1 MVSSKKALFHRC
13 QSAGAQESVGGGVS
27 RRGTEE
33 EDHGAVAM
41 DESALRE
48 TFRRDGIV
56 VLDGVLAGS
65 ALESFREQ
73 VSRELTKPCI
83 PPESGTPEGVRLS
96 SPETWPRG
104 SQRRVIE
111 VVPPGVGEHWGALAA
126 SPKLRHALDALLG
139 ADAWELPSNQPHGG
153 PCAIRHWYCPVVFP
167 ESSASSAATSSDKA
181 RGATLY
187 DDASSWRRGDVGK
200 GAPPWSKQEDAVLYA
215 SRAEDLPWESVAAAV
230 GNGRT
235 PKQCRE
241 RYQPPWTAED
251 DAALLELCS
260 KHEGSWQQ
268 ITNKMQPARACTKRQ
283 VRERAAALARLRG
296 DEKTT
301 TREEKGVRA
310 SSPPTRNSDAKPAW
324 VPVNRRRVRG
334 KGWHVDIGPGFDTDA
349 ARHVHGDPCQ
359 GCVALVL
366 LSDWRAGGGGTAFVA
381 GSHAWV
387 GSFLQSRA
395 PQGVR
400 HQELNAW
407 AIDAVTDAAKR
418 GLLPL
423 KYEVSEPNA
432 AETKTETKRKP
443 RVGVVDQIVGAAGS
457 VALLHPWL
465 VHSGTTN
472 MSTDPRLMANG
483 MVRVRP
489 EAFERDGGVAVLRG
503 LEKWAPRGPGPEP
516 DAEPPNATAAP
527 AADAAVA
534 RGVPAKAGMTFE
546 DALASA
552 RAAASA
558 AASTRA
564 AASAASPID
573 SETPSVSVVVPAHDA
588 ARWLD
593 ECFASVVAQTYPY
606 SRLEVSAYD
615 DASSDDTETVIKAW
629 ARVFSELGIA
639 VAVSGSRWGPL
650 GGKPRDSIQ
659 SHKKGNATN
668 DASNVAR
675 DLSVALA
682 KPGGI
687 GHGKNAAVR
696 QSAGEVLVFLD
707 ADDIMTPR
715 RVQTQVACVLRNKE
729 AIVGGSWRRHPA
741 GSTEHYERWANA
753 LPDPAGLWL
762 EQFRETTVQ
771 MPTWCLT
778 RAAYDKVGGF
788 DEVPPD
794 RGEGEDLV
802 FFHKH
807 LDAFDAEETRR
818 ALGLGR
824 GEGEG
829 GKRKNVF
836 SPESDDAVSRA
847 PRLPLRRAVSA
858 PGAPPLLLYRWSP
871 DSGTSRVSR
880 QRLLEIRVA
889 AFRRRV
895 LSTPAWRAFAVWGAG
910 RDAKAF
916 ANALDGATRRRI
928 VAMLDVDRNK
938 CGRSYANHRW
948 REEAVDE
955 VGVQTTAVE
964 IPVAHFEDHAAS
976 ESARRAREGGAFRA
990 TPVVVCVAKRRKGAG
1005 EAGDLERNV
1014 RTLGL
1019 TEGDTLWYFM

>member
-1 MVSSKKALFHRC
+1 
-13 QSAGAQESVGGGVS
+13 
-27 RRGTEE
+27 
-33 EDHGAVAM
+33 M

-200 GAPPWSKQEDAVLYA
+200 GAPPWSKREDAVLYA

-296 DEKTT
+296 DEKTRPP
-301 TREEKGVRA
+301 REEKGVRA

-483 MVRVRP
+483 MVRVRR

-534 RGVPAKAGMTFE
+534 RGVRKQKTTTSDARTQAGFSDRFENVPAKRAVC
-546 DALASA
+546 LAHHEQTSLVTSLESVCPRRTAVRRTAA
-552 RAAASA
+552 RSFAFCFYAKLPAYVSQPSNVLLTNDCTMY

-564 AASAASPID
+564 SARAR
-573 SETPSVSVVVPAHDA
+573 A
-588 ARWLD
+588 AR
-593 ECFASVVAQTYPY
+593 SYP
-606 SRLEVSAYD
+606 AG
-615 DASSDDTETVIKAW
+615 A
-629 ARVFSELGIA
+629 
-639 VAVSGSRWGPL
+639 
-650 GGKPRDSIQ
+650 
-659 SHKKGNATN
+659 
-668 DASNVAR
+668 
-675 DLSVALA
+675 
-682 KPGGI
+682 
-687 GHGKNAAVR
+687 AAV
-696 QSAGEVLVFLD
+696 
-707 ADDIMTPR
+707 P
-715 RVQTQVACVLRNKE
+715 QTQ
-729 AIVGGSWRRHPA
+729 
-741 GSTEHYERWANA
+741 
-753 LPDPAGLWL
+753 
-762 EQFRETTVQ
+762 
-771 MPTWCLT
+771 
-778 RAAYDKVGGF
+778 
-788 DEVPPD
+788 
-794 RGEGEDLV
+794 
-802 FFHKH
+802 
-807 LDAFDAEETRR
+807 
-818 ALGLGR
+818 
-824 GEGEG
+824 
-829 GKRKNVF
+829 
-836 SPESDDAVSRA
+836 
-847 PRLPLRRAVSA
+847 RAVSSVSSSFSLFVVVSFFSEPRRLSQTRFA
-858 PGAPPLLLYRWSP
+858 PHFEPQFPQFP
-871 DSGTSRVSR
+871 
-880 QRLLEIRVA
+880 QIP
-889 AFRRRV
+889 RRR
-895 LSTPAWRAFAVWGAG
+895 LRA
-910 RDAKAF
+910 
-916 ANALDGATRRRI
+916 
-928 VAMLDVDRNK
+928 
-938 CGRSYANHRW
+938 
-948 REEAVDE
+948 
-955 VGVQTTAVE
+955 
-964 IPVAHFEDHAAS
+964 
-976 ESARRAREGGAFRA
+976 
-990 TPVVVCVAKRRKGAG
+990 
-1005 EAGDLERNV
+1005 
-1014 RTLGL
+1014 
-1019 TEGDTLWYFM
+1019 

>member
-1 MVSSKKALFHRC
+1 MEFPV
-13 QSAGAQESVGGGVS
+13 
-27 RRGTEE
+27 GTEE
-33 EDHGAVAM
+33 EDHPVAM

-200 GAPPWSKQEDAVLYA
+200 DAPPWSKQEDAVLYA

-301 TREEKGVRA
+301 TKEKGFRA
-310 SSPPTRNSDAKPAW
+310 PPPTRNSDAKPAW

-423 KYEVSEPNA
+423 KYEVSEP
-432 AETKTETKRKP
+432 ETKTETKTETEKRKRKP

-472 MSTDPRLMANG
+472 VSTDPRLMANG
-483 MVRVRP
+483 MVRVRR

-503 LEKWAPRGPGPEP
+503 LEKWAPPFLPGPEP
-516 DAEPPNATAAP
+516 DAEAPSATAAK

-534 RGVPAKAGMTFE
+534 FGDFSRVADAAEDDAHGVPAKASMTFE

-552 RAAASA
+552 RAAAA
-558 AASTRA
+558 AAAATRA

-615 DASSDDTETVIKAW
+615 DASSDDTETIIKAW
-629 ARVFSELGIA
+629 ARVFSELGVA
-639 VAVSGSRWGPL
+639 VAVSGSRWG
-650 GGKPRDSIQ
+650 GEGV
-659 SHKKGNATN
+659 ATN

-675 DLSVALA
+675 DFKKNDAADAAVALA

-696 QSAGEVLVFLD
+696 QSTGEVLVFLD
-707 ADDIMTPR
+707 ADDIMTPH
-715 RVQTQVACVLRNKE
+715 RVQTQVACVLRNKD

-771 MPTWCLT
+771 MPTWCLM
-778 RAAYDKVGGF
+778 RATYDKVGGF
-788 DEVPPD
+788 DEIPPD

-829 GKRKNVF
+829 GKRKNV
-836 SPESDDAVSRA
+836 SPS

-858 PGAPPLLLYRWSP
+858 PDAPPLLLYRWSP

-948 REEAVDE
+948 REEAVD
-955 VGVQTTAVE
+955 GGQDGGHS

-990 TPVVVCVAKRRKGAG
+990 TPVVVCVAKRRKGLG

-1019 TEGDTLWYFM
+1019 TEGETLWYFM

>member
-1 MVSSKKALFHRC
+1 M
-13 QSAGAQESVGGGVS
+13 EIS
-27 RRGTEE
+27 RGPRRRT
-33 EDHGAVAM
+33 HGAVAM
-41 DESALRE
+41 DASALRE

-56 VLDGVLAGS
+56 VLDGVLSGS

-139 ADAWELPSNQPHGG
+139 EDAWELPNNQPHGG

-167 ESSASSAATSSDKA
+167 ETSERGATSSD
-181 RGATLY
+181 
-187 DDASSWRRGDVGK
+187 ASLAEKGNWRRGDVGK
-200 GAPPWSKQEDAVLYA
+200 GAPPWSPEEDEVLYA
-215 SRAEDLPWESVAAAV
+215 SRAKDWPWERVAAAV
-230 GNGRT
+230 AAACGHART

-241 RYQPPWTAED
+241 RHQPPWTAKD
-251 DAALLELCS
+251 DAALLELCA
-260 KHEGSWQQ
+260 KHKDGAWQQ
-268 ITNKMQPARACTKRQ
+268 ITNKMQPSRACTKRQ
-283 VRERAAALARLRG
+283 VRERAAELAFSARG
-296 DEKTT
+296 DEDEDEDEVEDDTQKEKTAL
-301 TREEKGVRA
+301 R
-310 SSPPTRNSDAKPAW
+310 W

-366 LSDWRAGGGGTAFVA
+366 LSDWREGGGGTAYVA
-381 GSHAWV
+381 GSHQWV
-387 GSFLQSRA
+387 GSFLRSRA
-395 PQGVR
+395 PLGVR

-407 AIDAVTDAAKR
+407 AIDTVTEAAKTGR
-418 GLLPL
+418 LPL
-423 KYEVSEPNA
+423 RYRVDETEATRSIHSANDANDANVSA
-432 AETKTETKRKP
+432 RL
-443 RVGVVDQIVGAAGS
+443 GVVDQIVGAAGS

-472 MSTDPRLMANG
+472 LSRDPRLMANG
-483 MVRVRP
+483 MVRVKR
-489 EAFERDGGVAVLRG
+489 EAFERDGCVAVLRDLPSWNSFAETKTFEPFVALDKKRKKNADAKTNG
-503 LEKWAPRGPGPEP
+503 ASLTDDDGKEKDVSVS
-516 DAEPPNATAAP
+516 DAERTTRRFS
-527 AADAAVA
+527 VS
-534 RGVPAKAGMTFE
+534 FE

-552 RAAASA
+552 RAAAGKA
-558 AASTRA
+558 AAARRA
-564 AASAASPID
+564 AVDEEANADLSLRAKKKKM
-573 SETPSVSVVVPAHDA
+573 ETPLVSVVVPAHDA

-593 ECFASVVAQTYPY
+593 ECFASVVAQTYPF

-615 DASSDDTETVIKAW
+615 DASSDDTETIMRAW
-629 ARVFSELGIA
+629 AVVFSELGVK
-639 VAVSGSRWGPL
+639 VAVSGSRWGAA
-650 GGKPRDSIQ
+650 D
-659 SHKKGNATN
+659 A
-668 DASNVAR
+668 DASANV
-675 DLSVALA
+675 

-687 GHGKNAAVR
+687 GHGKNVAVR
-696 QSAGEVLVFLD
+696 RSRGEVLVFLD

-715 RVQTQVACVLRNKE
+715 RVETQVAVLLENKH
-729 AIVGGSWRRHPA
+729 AIVGGSWARYPA
-741 GSTEHYERWANA
+741 GSTEHYERWANT
-753 LPDPAGLWL
+753 LSDPAGLWL

-771 MPTWCLT
+771 MPTWCML
-778 RAAYDKVGGF
+778 RSVYDAVGGF

-807 LDAFDAEETRR
+807 IDAFCDAHGDAPLAVEAGKKKKEP
-818 ALGLGR
+818 
-824 GEGEG
+824 GEAGDEG
-829 GKRKNVF
+829 G
-836 SPESDDAVSRA
+836 SPATR
-847 PRLPLRRAVSA
+847 PLPLRRA
-858 PGAPPLLLYRWSP
+858 GAAGAAPLLLYRWSP

-889 AFRRRV
+889 AFTRRV
-895 LSTPAWRAFAVWGAG
+895 LSKPAWRAFAVWGAG

-916 ANALDGATRRRI
+916 ANALDASARRRV

-938 CGRSYANHRW
+938 CGRTYANHRW
-948 REEAVDE
+948 REEDTDE
-955 VGVQTTAVE
+955 TNEERADVNMPSTKGNPSRFE
-964 IPVAHFEDHAAS
+964 IPVTHFEDHAAG
-976 ESARRAREGGAFRA
+976 ERARRAKEKDAFRA

-1014 RTLGL
+1014 ETLGL
-1019 TEGDTLWYFM
+1019 EEGNTLWYFM

>member
-1 MVSSKKALFHRC
+1 
-13 QSAGAQESVGGGVS
+13 
-27 RRGTEE
+27 
-33 EDHGAVAM
+33 M
-41 DESALRE
+41 DNSALRE
-48 TFRRDGIV
+48 KFRRDGIV

-167 ESSASSAATSSDKA
+167 ETPETA
-181 RGATLY
+181 RGATSADASSLVTR

-200 GAPPWSKQEDAVLYA
+200 CAPPWSPEEDAVLYA
-215 SRAEDLPWESVAAAV
+215 SRAKDLPWECVAAAV

-241 RYQPPWTAED
+241 RHQPPWTAKE
-251 DAALLELCS
+251 DAALLELCA
-260 KHEGSWQQ
+260 KHAGSWQQ
-268 ITNKMQPARACTKRQ
+268 ITNKMQPSRACTKRQ
-283 VRERAAALARLRG
+283 VRERAAALAARPTDG
-296 DEKTT
+296 DETT
-301 TREEKGVRA
+301 ESERRDEKSAAAV
-310 SSPPTRNSDAKPAW
+310 SSPAPWDEDDSRTAW

-349 ARHVHGDPCQ
+349 ARHVFGDPCQ

-366 LSDWRAGGGGTAFVA
+366 LSDWREGGGGTAFVA

-407 AIDAVTDAAKR
+407 AIATVTEAAKR
-418 GLLPL
+418 GRLPL
-423 KYEVSEPNA
+423 KYEVAEA
-432 AETKTETKRKP
+432 AAGEKRKEKKT
-443 RVGVVDQIVGAAGS
+443 RLGVVDQVVGAAGS

-472 MSTDPRLMANG
+472 LSRDPRLMANG
-483 MVRVRP
+483 MVRVKR
-489 EAFERDGGVAVLRG
+489 EAFQRDGGVAVLRD
-503 LEKWAPRGPGPEP
+503 LPKWTPPPET
-516 DAEPPNATAAP
+516 DAETATEAERN
-527 AADAAVA
+527 ADAAVPLGAKRKAAAAGDDA
-534 RGVPAKAGMTFE
+534 RGVSARSRVSFQ

-552 RAAASA
+552 RAAAA
-558 AASTRA
+558 AATSTRA
-564 AASAASPID
+564 AATRLSESLSIS

-588 ARWLD
+588 ALWLD
-593 ECFASVVAQTYPY
+593 ECFASVAAQTYPR
-606 SRLEVSAYD
+606 SKLEVSAYD
-615 DASSDDTETVIKAW
+615 DASSDDTETIIKAW
-629 ARVFSELGIA
+629 ARVFSELGVA
-639 VAVSGSRWGPL
+639 VAVSGSRWRSA
-650 GGKPRDSIQ
+650 KKFVRDE
-659 SHKKGNATN
+659 KKTTRGSETEEEKRTDTGNDVSA
-668 DASNVAR
+668 V
-675 DLSVALA
+675 L
-682 KPGGI
+682 PGGI

-696 QSAGEVLVFLD
+696 QSTGSVLVFLD

-715 RVQTQVACVLRNKE
+715 RVETQVKCVLRNRR

-741 GSTEHYERWANA
+741 GSTEHYERWANG
-753 LPDPAGLWL
+753 LSDPAGLWL
-762 EQFRETTVQ
+762 DQFRETTVQ
-771 MPTWCLT
+771 MPTWCML
-778 RAAYDKVGGF
+778 RSAYDEVGGF

-807 LDAFDAEETRR
+807 LDAFRGADVR
-818 ALGLGR
+818 AALRAR
-824 GEGEG
+824 GERRDED
-829 GKRKNVF
+829 KDEN
-836 SPESDDAVSRA
+836 ENA
-847 PRLPLRRAVSA
+847 LPLRRAEGG

-880 QRLLEIRVA
+880 QRLLEIRTD

-895 LSTPAWRAFAVWGAG
+895 LSQPAWRAFAVWGAG

-916 ANALDGATRRRI
+916 ANALDAATRRRI
-928 VAMLDVDRNK
+928 VAMLDVDRRK
-938 CGRSYANHRW
+938 CGRAYANHRW
-948 REEAVDE
+948 REETRRAGAVT
-955 VGVQTTAVE
+955 GPSLE
-964 IPVAHFEDHAAS
+964 IPVRHFEDHAAS
-976 ESARRAREGGAFRA
+976 ESARREKEGDAFRA

-1014 RTLGL
+1014 NTLGL
-1019 TEGDTLWYFM
+1019 TEGETLWYFM